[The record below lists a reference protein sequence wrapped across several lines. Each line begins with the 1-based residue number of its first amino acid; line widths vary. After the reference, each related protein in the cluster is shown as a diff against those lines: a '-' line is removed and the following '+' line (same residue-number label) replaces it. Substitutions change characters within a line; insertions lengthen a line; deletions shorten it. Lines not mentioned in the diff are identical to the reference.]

1 MDMLSCS
8 RCGLSVQTLLSII
21 LLSSHIAVIHSQIV
35 EDVNIP
41 EPPAPNQLME
51 QCESE
56 HYQNHVLTKS
66 MYSCGAIMCHP
77 LLCWI
82 LKVIFVHS
90 FVHSYILNFPTSE
103 STMSC
108 LTKFSVNQGIRI
120 YMEVGGMIF
129 DGSQYHFQWYWVT
142 RQDLRFVYLIES
154 IYHGKRCMNYHK
166 FWSCSVIEFGWL
178 AALFFNW
185 QCLKQ

>member
-1 MDMLSCS
+1 MVWFLGIS
-8 RCGLSVQTLLSII
+8 RCIFLTRLDFCFGWGFLLAFLIKPCWRNRC
-21 LLSSHIAVIHSQIV
+21 LV
-35 EDVNIP
+35 
-41 EPPAPNQLME
+41 
-51 QCESE
+51 
-56 HYQNHVLTKS
+56 
-66 MYSCGAIMCHP
+66 CGAIMCHP

-90 FVHSYILNFPTSE
+90 FVNSYILNFPTSE
-103 STMSC
+103 STVTMSC
-108 LTKFSVNQGIRI
+108 LTTFSVNQGIRI
-120 YMEVGGMIF
+120 HMEVGGMIF

-142 RQDLRFVYLIES
+142 RQDLRFVYLIAS

-166 FWSCSVIEFGWL
+166 FLLCSVIEFGWL